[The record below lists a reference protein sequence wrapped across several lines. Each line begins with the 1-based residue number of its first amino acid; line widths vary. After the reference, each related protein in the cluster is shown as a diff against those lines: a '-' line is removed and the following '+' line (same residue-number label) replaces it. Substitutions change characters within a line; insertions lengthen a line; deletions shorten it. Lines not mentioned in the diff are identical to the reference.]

1 MRYSLSAIEM
11 AICSVGSVSLKQLR
25 ERKKTVYLNSLRG
38 LFCLFAVNSGI
49 HPTMAGS
56 RLARTRG
63 NVINQAK
70 RYSGYLDSKDKF
82 ILRLYEAIN
91 NKLNKI
97 DE

>member
-1 MRYSLSAIEM
+1 MRYSLSSIEL

-38 LFCLFAVNSGI
+38 LFCLFALNSGI
-49 HPTMAGS
+49 HPTIAGG

-70 RYSGYLDSKDKF
+70 RYSGYLDSRDKF
-82 ILRLYEAIN
+82 ISRLYEAIN

-97 DE
+97 NE